1 MKTKQILLAV
11 FLGWISAAMASGGPK
26 PAAQV
31 GPAMPGRPGLRIGA
45 GQAESSNGV
54 GSSDLYKFR
63 STGSV
68 AFSPDGRRIA
78 YTIVYR
84 DRPGRPYGQIWV
96 MDVATRQSTRLGGV
110 RESTGGALWS
120 PDGQWIA
127 YFGSENG
134 HRELKI
140 AHPDGSGAE
149 GLASIEG
156 TNAPLPHQGNP
167 MTWSPDGKRIAFISA
182 TPGPETA
189 AATGDPMVFTRY
201 LWRPTASEGIN
212 PWNDNRRLHIFVVDV
227 ATKQTRQL
235 TTGDHYEHSIDWS
248 PDGSE
253 ILFLSNH
260 SANSDE
266 FFHYDVF
273 ALNVAGDSIHRLTA
287 TEACDYVPAWSPDGK
302 TIAYLGTKRGLT
314 DRETTM
320 EDTHV
325 WVMNAD
331 GTGAREIGATLDDRQ
346 GNPQWAADGSALYFT
361 AQERGSNHLY
371 RLPISGGQPQAVV
384 DERGTVGGFSVAK
397 NGDIAYGY
405 ASPRDMDELFLS
417 AGGQT
422 TQLTDL
428 NVGVLQGK
436 TIARVVPF
444 SFISNDNKYTIEA
457 FLTEPLGLTPGSK
470 HPLIVDIH
478 GGPHGQNGPA
488 FDFLAQ
494 VFAAQGWGTLR
505 VNYRGSTGYGQ
516 KFADAV
522 FGDQDGDEGQD
533 VLYGV
538 SAACHR
544 YLWID
549 RDRMGIEG
557 VSYGGQLTYWLI
569 TQTNEFKAA
578 IPFAGITNLISY
590 NYLTYYN
597 QYEEMEFGQF
607 FTQGDLMDA
616 AWKRSAL
623 RYVAQVHTPTLIM
636 HGANDPD
643 VPIPDAEQFYIALKD
658 VGVETEFVMYPRE
671 GHGARETRH
680 QVDRLDRSIAWYKAH
695 FPAPGAKVFTNVQ
708 P

>member
-1 MKTKQILLAV
+1 MIRQRIPGAIFLAALLAATA
-11 FLGWISAAMASGGPK
+11 WA
-26 PAAQV
+26 
-31 GPAMPGRPGLRIGA
+31 GPATRPRPA
-45 GQAESSNGV
+45 QAEAANGFQP
-54 GSSDLYKFR
+54 GDLYKFQ
-63 STGSV
+63 SVGTV
-68 AFSPDGRRIA
+68 AFSPDGREIV

-84 DRPGRPYGQIWV
+84 DRPGRPYPQIRV
-96 MDVATRQSTRLGGV
+96 MDVATRKSARLGGA
-110 RESTGGALWS
+110 EEATGDPMWS

-127 YFGSENG
+127 YFGSADG
-134 HRELKI
+134 HGELKI
-140 AHPDGSGAE
+140 AHPDGTGTV
-149 GLASIEG
+149 GLAPVEG
-156 TNAPLPHQGNP
+156 TNAPLPHTGNR
-167 MTWSPDGKRIAFISA
+167 MTWSPDGKRIAFVSA

-201 LWRPTASEGIN
+201 LWRPTAGEGVN
-212 PWNDNRRLHIFVVDV
+212 PYNDNRRLHIFVVDL
-227 ATKQTRQL
+227 ATKEVKQL
-235 TTGDHYEHSIDWS
+235 TSGTKYEHSIDWS

-253 ILFLSNH
+253 ILFLSNRDP
-260 SANSDE
+260 NSDE

-273 ALNVAGDSIHRLTA
+273 ALRVADGSIRRLTA
-287 TEACDYVPAWSPDGK
+287 SEACTYVPVWSPDGK

-325 WVMNAD
+325 WLMDAD
-331 GTGAREIGATLDDRQ
+331 GGRRREIGEAIDDRQ
-346 GNPQWAADGSALYFT
+346 GDPVWAPDGRAVYFT
-361 AQERGSNHLY
+361 AQERGSVHLY
-371 RLPISGGQPQAVV
+371 RLPLAGGGASEITALPG
-384 DERGTVGGFSVAK
+384 RVGSFSVAK
-397 NGDIAYGY
+397 NGDAAYSY
-405 ASPRDMDELFLS
+405 TSPNDMAELFLK
-417 AGGQT
+417 AGGAT
-422 TQLTDL
+422 AQLTDL
-428 NVGVLQGK
+428 NAGILRGK
-436 TIARVVPF
+436 KIARVVPF
-444 SFISNDNKYTIEA
+444 RFVSNDNQYRVEA
-457 FLTEPLGLTPGSK
+457 FLTEPPGVTPGSK

-494 VFAAQGWGTLR
+494 VYASEGWATLQ

-522 FGDQDGDEGQD
+522 FGDQDGNEGWD

-538 SAACHR
+538 SAACRR

-557 VSYGGQLTYWLI
+557 VSYGGQLTYWLT

-607 FTQGDLMDA
+607 FTQGDMMDK

-623 RYVAQVHTPTLIM
+623 RYVAQDHTPTLIM
-636 HGANDPD
+636 HGVNDPD
-643 VPIPDAEQFYIALKD
+643 VPTEEAEQFYIALKD
-658 VGVETEFVMYPRE
+658 VGVETEMVLYPRE
-671 GHGARETRH
+671 GHGARETKH
-680 QVDRLDRSIAWYKAH
+680 QVDRLVRSIAWYNGH
-695 FPAPGAKVFTNVQ
+695 FPPAGAKVFTNVQ